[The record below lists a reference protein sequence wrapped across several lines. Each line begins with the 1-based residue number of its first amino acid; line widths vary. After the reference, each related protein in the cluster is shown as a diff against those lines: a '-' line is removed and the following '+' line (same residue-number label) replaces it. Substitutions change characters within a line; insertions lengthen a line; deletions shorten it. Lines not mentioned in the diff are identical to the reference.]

1 MKDKHC
7 CESFKDFIP
16 LLNWFAYDDI
26 GVKIYVMPY
35 MQIEQSNKLRVNYCP
50 SCGTEIRDIE
60 LTEI

>member
-1 MKDKHC
+1 MKDKYC

-16 LLNWFAYDDI
+16 LFNWMTYNLEGAKYI
-26 GVKIYVMPY
+26 MPHIIVNDNY
-35 MQIEQSNKLRVNYCP
+35 KLRVNYCP